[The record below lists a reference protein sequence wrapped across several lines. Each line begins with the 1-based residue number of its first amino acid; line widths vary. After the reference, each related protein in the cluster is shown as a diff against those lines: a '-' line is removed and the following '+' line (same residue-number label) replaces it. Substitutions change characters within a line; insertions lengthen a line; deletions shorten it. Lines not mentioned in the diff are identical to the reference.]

1 MKTVC
6 KLILVICIFLSQN
19 ILLGESNNLWRL
31 SVKQV
36 EYCVFEIELKI
47 PIQKEFRNKDT
58 LFFSFGGIPGIDD
71 DVEDFHCVTDLSI
84 SANEEP
90 VPFIFDKENQ
100 TLKIVT
106 KKIAN
111 QIIEIKYF
119 FYEVFG
125 TNLGNSNK
133 TTLFCNHLQEKT
145 IPVLKDADKIYMFV
159 TLQTLQGF
167 LPVASV
173 ATNSITKIDLRDL
186 NFIFI
191 DTAYYRKASFCAA
204 DKNIHIYTM
213 DTLLTTEHIKQLG
226 GSITHCINYFSARI
240 APYRFHDFY
249 VVDINIL
256 FSLLGGSTY
265 CGSFAIIPSSEFY
278 TYTIFHELTHEWVGD
293 IVQKI
298 FGSRGE
304 FLIGESLTEYLKNQ
318 FLKYEMG
325 YSVYRTI
332 LNNYERAYKKY
343 LTENI
348 DISIMDVTKYV
359 SSMNPIILYK
369 QILLLDTLA
378 QTVGYENLNNN
389 IFSFLKQNINKK
401 ITAEQFLIFLREAYQ
416 NTHKEAIDKYIN
428 SI

>member
-1 MKTVC
+1 
-6 KLILVICIFLSQN
+6 LN
-19 ILLGESNNLWRL
+19 
-31 SVKQV
+31 
-36 EYCVFEIELKI
+36 
-47 PIQKEFRNKDT
+47 
-58 LFFSFGGIPGIDD
+58 
-71 DVEDFHCVTDLSI
+71 I

-106 KKIAN
+106 KKNAN
-111 QIIEIKYF
+111 QIREIKYF

-125 TNLGNSNK
+125 TNVGNSNK

-145 IPVLKDADKIYMFV
+145 IPVLKDVDEVYMFV

-173 ATNSITKIDLRDL
+173 ATNNVTKVNLGDL

-191 DTAYYRKASFCAA
+191 DTAHYRKTSFCAT
-204 DKNIHIYTM
+204 DKSIHIYTM
-213 DTLLTTEHIKQLG
+213 DTLLTTEYIKHLG
-226 GSITHCINYFSARI
+226 ELITHCIDYFSVRI
-240 APYRFHDFY
+240 APYKFYDFY

-265 CGSFAIIPSSEFY
+265 CGGFAIIPSSEFH
-278 TYTIFHELTHEWVGD
+278 TYTIFHELAHEWIGN
-293 IVQKI
+293 IVQKRE
-298 FGSRGE
+298 GSTGE
-304 FLIGESLTEYLKNQ
+304 FFIGESLAEYLKNQ
-318 FLKYEMG
+318 FLKYEIG
-325 YSVYRTI
+325 DSVYQII
-332 LNNYERAYKKY
+332 LNNCEKAYKKY

-348 DISIMDVTKYV
+348 DISVMDVTKYV
-359 SSMNPIILYK
+359 SSMNPIVMYK
-369 QILLLDTLA
+369 QILLLDALA

-401 ITAEQFLIFLREAYQ
+401 VTAEQFLFFLRETYQ